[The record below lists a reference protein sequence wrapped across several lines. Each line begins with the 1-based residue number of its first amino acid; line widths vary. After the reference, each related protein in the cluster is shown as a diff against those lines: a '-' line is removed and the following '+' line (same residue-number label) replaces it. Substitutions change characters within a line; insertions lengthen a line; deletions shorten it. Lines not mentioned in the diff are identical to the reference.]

1 MKQGFLY
8 LVCILVVALPI
19 GASGAPVGETGAGAP
34 VQVTTDQND
43 QIAAAIDGDR
53 MVWVDGRHGGADIY
67 LYDVAGGTETR
78 ITNGTAVPFW
88 PEVSGDRIV
97 WQDNRSGT
105 AEVWLFEIA
114 AGTETRIGAGTVPAI
129 DDDTVVWFDEQ
140 AGISAMNLTTGT
152 TVRVSGPV
160 QGDPLVVS
168 PDVSGETIVWADGSG
183 GNYTVSVSQ
192 GGGEPVP
199 LADGS
204 ARQGFP
210 AISGNRVVWSETR
223 NGSSSLVVRDLATG
237 EEERISGGSPGM
249 PVYPDISGDRVVW
262 QNATGLDTDDIYRFD
277 LATGKTVQV
286 TSDDAW
292 QFLPRVSGN
301 RIAWT
306 DNRSGN
312 LDVYL
317 LTLGAAA
324 AAGSPYAFGAE
335 QNGRNVTVPVESEV
349 LVSLAESPSTGYS
362 WNATVSPGL
371 TIADD
376 RYEQNANP
384 EGMVGVGGIRTWTLV
399 PEHAGVFTFSAVY
412 RRPRENVTGLED
424 RFNLTITAVMDLLD
438 VPSG

>member
-1 MKQGFLY
+1 MKHGFLY
-8 LVCILVVALPI
+8 LLCILVVALPI
-19 GASGAPVGETGAGAP
+19 GASGAPVSPTGAGAP
-34 VQVTTDQND
+34 VQVTTDSSD

-97 WQDNRSGT
+97 WQDNRSGA
-105 AEVWLFEIA
+105 AEVRLFDIA
-114 AGTETRIGAGTVPAI
+114 AGTETRIAAGTVPAI
-129 DDDTVVWFDEQ
+129 DGDTVVWFDEQ

-168 PDVSGETIVWADGSG
+168 PDVSGETIVWADESG
-183 GNYTVSVSQ
+183 GNYTVFVSQ

-210 AISGNRVVWSETR
+210 AVSGNRVVWSEIR

-237 EEERISGGSPGM
+237 EEERVSGGPPGM

-277 LATGKTVQV
+277 LAAGETVQV
-286 TSDDAW
+286 TDDDAW

-317 LTLGAAA
+317 LTLED
-324 AAGSPYAFGAE
+324 AAGYSFGAE
-335 QNGRNVTVPVESEV
+335 QNGENVTVPVESEV
-349 LVSLAESPSTGYS
+349 IISLAENPSTGYS
-362 WNATVSPGL
+362 WNATASPGL
-371 TIADD
+371 TVVGD
-376 RYEQNANP
+376 RYRASATP
-384 EGMVGVGGIRTWTLV
+384 EIMVGAGGIRTWTLV
-399 PEHAGVFTFSAVY
+399 PERPGTFTFSAVY
-412 RRPRENVTGLED
+412 RRPWENVTGTED
-424 RFNLTITAVMDLLD
+424 RFDLTVTAVADLLD